1 MEDMTR
7 MDAIIAGYQGKT
19 SGLTTILQDIQ
30 DEYNYLP
37 PQAMER
43 VADKL
48 GLPLTQV
55 LHVATFYKAF
65 SLEPRGKHL
74 ITVCLGTACHVRGG
88 MRLVEQ
94 IERLLKIRAGGTTPD
109 KQFTLETVNCVGSC
123 ALGPVMIVDGEY
135 YGKMA
140 SSKVKRVLKKFGT
153 NDRNSGLAP

>member
-1 MEDMTR
+1 MEDMAR
-7 MDAIIAGYQGKT
+7 IDAIIAGYQGKT

-30 DEYNYLP
+30 DEYSYLP
-37 PQAMER
+37 PQATER
-43 VADKL
+43 VAEKL

-88 MRLVEQ
+88 PRIVDQ
-94 IERLLKIRAGGTTPD
+94 IERSLNVRAGGTTAD
-109 KQFTLETVNCVGSC
+109 GLFTLETVNCVGAC
-123 ALGPVMIVDGEY
+123 ALGPIMIVDGEY

-140 SSKVKRVLKKFGT
+140 SSKVKRVLKKYEQ
-153 NDRNSGLAP
+153 LEA

>member
-1 MEDMTR
+1 MEDTAR
-7 MDAIIAGYQGKT
+7 TDAIITGYQGKT

-37 PQAMER
+37 PEAMER
-43 VADKL
+43 VAEKL

-88 MRLVEQ
+88 ARLVEQ
-94 IERLLKIRAGGTTPD
+94 VERLLKIRAGGTTPD
-109 KQFTLETVNCVGSC
+109 LEFTLETVNCVGSC

-135 YGKMA
+135 YGKMV
-140 SSKVKRVLKKFGT
+140 SSKVKRVLKKYGE
-153 NDRNSGLAP
+153 LEA

>member
-1 MEDMTR
+1 MDDMAKV
-7 MDAIIAGYQGKT
+7 DALIDSYKGKT

-43 VADKL
+43 VAEKM

-65 SLEPRGKHL
+65 SLEPRGEHL

-88 MRLVEQ
+88 ARLVEQ
-94 IERLLKIRAGGTTPD
+94 VERLLKIRAGGTTPD
-109 KQFTLETVNCVGSC
+109 LQFTLETVNCVGSC

-135 YGKMA
+135 YGKMV
-140 SSKVKRVLKKFGT
+140 SSKVERVLKKYGE
-153 NDRNSGLAP
+153 LEA

>member
-1 MEDMTR
+1 MEDMAKI
-7 MDAIIAGYQGKT
+7 DAIIAGYQGKT

-43 VADKL
+43 VAEKM
-48 GLPLTQV
+48 GLPLSQV
-55 LHVATFYKAF
+55 LNVATFYKAF
-65 SLEPRGKHL
+65 SLEPRGEHL

-88 MRLVEQ
+88 VRLVEQ

-109 KQFTLETVNCVGSC
+109 LQFTLETVNCVGSC

-135 YGKMA
+135 YGKMV
-140 SSKVKRVLKKFGT
+140 SSKVERVLKKYGT
-153 NDRNSGLAP
+153 QEA

>member
-1 MEDMTR
+1 MEDMATI
-7 MDAIIAGYQGKT
+7 DAIIDNYQGKT

-30 DEYNYLP
+30 GEYNYLP
-37 PQAMER
+37 PQAMEH
-43 VADKL
+43 VAEKL
-48 GLPLTQV
+48 RLPLSQV

-88 MRLVEQ
+88 ARLVEQ
-94 IERLLKIRAGGTTPD
+94 AERLLKIRAGGTTPD
-109 KQFTLETVNCVGSC
+109 LQFTLETVNCVGSC

-140 SSKVKRVLKKFGT
+140 SSKVERVLKKYGK
-153 NDRNSGLAP
+153 LEA

>member
-1 MEDMTR
+1 MEDMATI
-7 MDAIIAGYQGKT
+7 DAIIDGYQGKT

-37 PQAMER
+37 PQAMEH
-43 VADKL
+43 VAEKM
-48 GLPLTQV
+48 GLPLSQV

-88 MRLVEQ
+88 VRLVEQ

-109 KQFTLETVNCVGSC
+109 MQFTLETVNCVGSC

-135 YGKMA
+135 YGKMV
-140 SSKVKRVLKKFGT
+140 SSKVGRVLKKYGE
-153 NDRNSGLAP
+153 LEA

>member
-7 MDAIIAGYQGKT
+7 IDAIIAGYQGKT

-30 DEYNYLP
+30 GEYNYLP

-43 VADKL
+43 VAEKM
-48 GLPLTQV
+48 GLPLSQV
-55 LHVATFYKAF
+55 LNVATFYKAF

-74 ITVCLGTACHVRGG
+74 ITICLGTACHVRGG

-94 IERLLKIRAGGTTPD
+94 IERLLKIRAGVTTPD
-109 KQFTLETVNCVGSC
+109 MEFTLETVNCVGSC

-135 YGKMA
+135 HGKMV
-140 SSKVKRVLKKFGT
+140 SSKVKRVLKKYGT
-153 NDRNSGLAP
+153 LEA

>member
-1 MEDMTR
+1 MEDTAR
-7 MDAIIAGYQGKT
+7 IDVIIDGYQGKT

-43 VADKL
+43 VAEKM
-48 GLPLTQV
+48 GLPLSQV

-65 SLEPRGKHL
+65 SLEPRGEHL

-88 MRLVEQ
+88 VRLVEQ

-109 KQFTLETVNCVGSC
+109 MQFTLETVNCVGSC

-140 SSKVKRVLKKFGT
+140 SSKVERVLKKY
-153 NDRNSGLAP
+153 RKLEA

>member
-1 MEDMTR
+1 MEDMSR
-7 MDAIIAGYQGKT
+7 IDAIIAGYQGKT
-19 SGLTTILQDIQ
+19 SGLTNILQNIQ

-43 VADKL
+43 VAEKM
-48 GLPLTQV
+48 GLPLSQV

-65 SLEPRGKHL
+65 SLEPRGEHL

-88 MRLVEQ
+88 ARLVEQ
-94 IERLLKIRAGGTTPD
+94 AERLLKIRAGGTTPD
-109 KQFTLETVNCVGSC
+109 LQFTLETVNCVGSC

-140 SSKVKRVLKKFGT
+140 SSKVERVLKKYGT
-153 NDRNSGLAP
+153 LEA

>member
-1 MEDMTR
+1 MEDMAR
-7 MDAIIAGYQGKT
+7 IDAIITGYQGKT

-37 PQAMER
+37 PQAMEH
-43 VADKL
+43 VAEKM
-48 GLPLTQV
+48 GLPLSQV

-88 MRLVEQ
+88 ARLVEQ
-94 IERLLKIRAGGTTPD
+94 VERLLKIRAGGTTSD
-109 KQFTLETVNCVGSC
+109 LQFTLETVNCVGSC

-140 SSKVKRVLKKFGT
+140 SSKVGRVLKKYGK
-153 NDRNSGLAP
+153 LEA

>member
-1 MEDMTR
+1 MEDMAR
-7 MDAIIAGYQGKT
+7 IDAIITGYQGKT

-37 PQAMER
+37 PQAMEH
-43 VADKL
+43 VAEKM
-48 GLPLTQV
+48 GLPLSQV

-65 SLEPRGKHL
+65 SLEPRGEHL

-88 MRLVEQ
+88 ARLVEQ
-94 IERLLKIRAGGTTPD
+94 VERLLKIRAGGTTSD
-109 KQFTLETVNCVGSC
+109 LQFTLETVNCVGSC

-140 SSKVKRVLKKFGT
+140 SSKVGRVLKKYGK
-153 NDRNSGLAP
+153 LEA

>member
-1 MEDMTR
+1 MEDMAR
-7 MDAIIAGYQGKT
+7 MDAIIDGYQGKT

-43 VADKL
+43 VAEKM
-48 GLPLTQV
+48 GLPLSQV

-88 MRLVEQ
+88 ARLVEQ
-94 IERLLKIRAGGTTPD
+94 AERLLKIRAGGTTPD
-109 KQFTLETVNCVGSC
+109 LQFTLETVNCVGSC

-140 SSKVKRVLKKFGT
+140 SSKVERVLKKYGT
-153 NDRNSGLAP
+153 PEA

>member
-7 MDAIIAGYQGKT
+7 IDAIIAGYQGKT

-30 DEYNYLP
+30 GEYNYLP

-43 VADKL
+43 VAEKM
-48 GLPLTQV
+48 GLPLSQV
-55 LHVATFYKAF
+55 LNVATFYKAF

-109 KQFTLETVNCVGSC
+109 MEFTLETVNCVGSC

-135 YGKMA
+135 HGKMV
-140 SSKVKRVLKKFGT
+140 SSKVKRVLKKYGT
-153 NDRNSGLAP
+153 LEA

>member
-7 MDAIIAGYQGKT
+7 IDAIIAGYQGKT

-30 DEYNYLP
+30 DDYNYLP

-43 VADKL
+43 VAEKM
-48 GLPLTQV
+48 GLPLSQV
-55 LHVATFYKAF
+55 LNVATFYKAF

-109 KQFTLETVNCVGSC
+109 MEFTLETVNCVGSC
-123 ALGPVMIVDGEY
+123 ALGPVMIVDAEY
-135 YGKMA
+135 HGKMV
-140 SSKVKRVLKKFGT
+140 SSKVERVLKKYGT
-153 NDRNSGLAP
+153 LEA

>member
-1 MEDMTR
+1 MEDMAR
-7 MDAIIAGYQGKT
+7 IDAIIDGYQGKT

-43 VADKL
+43 VAEKMEL
-48 GLPLTQV
+48 SLSQV

-88 MRLVEQ
+88 ARLVEQ
-94 IERLLKIRAGGTTPD
+94 VERLLKIRAGGTTSD
-109 KQFTLETVNCVGSC
+109 LQFTLETVNCVGSC

-140 SSKVKRVLKKFGT
+140 SSKVERVLKKYGE
-153 NDRNSGLAP
+153 LEA

>member
-1 MEDMTR
+1 MEDMTKI
-7 MDAIIAGYQGKT
+7 DAIIAGYQGKT

-43 VADKL
+43 VAEKM
-48 GLPLTQV
+48 GLPLSQV

-65 SLEPRGKHL
+65 SLEPRGEHL

-88 MRLVEQ
+88 ARLVEQ
-94 IERLLKIRAGGTTPD
+94 IERLLKIRAGGTTSD
-109 KQFTLETVNCVGSC
+109 LQFTLETVNCVGSC

-140 SSKVKRVLKKFGT
+140 SSKVERVLKKYGK
-153 NDRNSGLAP
+153 LEA

>member
-1 MEDMTR
+1 MEDMATI
-7 MDAIIAGYQGKT
+7 DSIIDSYQGKT

-43 VADKL
+43 VAEKM
-48 GLPLTQV
+48 GLPLSQV
-55 LHVATFYKAF
+55 LNVATFYKAF
-65 SLEPRGKHL
+65 SLEPRGEHL

-94 IERLLKIRAGGTTPD
+94 IERLLEIRAGGTTPD
-109 KQFTLETVNCVGSC
+109 MQFTLETVNCVGSC

-135 YGKMA
+135 HGKMA
-140 SSKVKRVLKKFGT
+140 SSKVERVLKKYGK
-153 NDRNSGLAP
+153 LEA

>member
-1 MEDMTR
+1 MEDMATI
-7 MDAIIAGYQGKT
+7 DAIIDGYQGKT

-43 VADKL
+43 VAEKM
-48 GLPLTQV
+48 GLPLSQV

-65 SLEPRGKHL
+65 SLEPRGEHL

-88 MRLVEQ
+88 ARLVEQ
-94 IERLLKIRAGGTTPD
+94 VERLLKIRAGGTTSD
-109 KQFTLETVNCVGSC
+109 LQFTLETVNCVGSC

-140 SSKVKRVLKKFGT
+140 SSKVERVLKKYGKPE
-153 NDRNSGLAP
+153 A

>member
-1 MEDMTR
+1 MEDMAR
-7 MDAIIAGYQGKT
+7 IDAIIDGYQGKT

-30 DEYNYLP
+30 GEYNYLP
-37 PQAMER
+37 PQAMEH
-43 VADKL
+43 VAEKL
-48 GLPLTQV
+48 RLPLSQV

-88 MRLVEQ
+88 ARLVEQ
-94 IERLLKIRAGGTTPD
+94 AERLLKIRAGGTTPD
-109 KQFTLETVNCVGSC
+109 LQFTLETVNCVGSC

-140 SSKVKRVLKKFGT
+140 SSKVERVLKKYGK
-153 NDRNSGLAP
+153 LEA

>member
-1 MEDMTR
+1 MEDMAR
-7 MDAIIAGYQGKT
+7 IDAIIDSYQGKT
-19 SGLTTILQDIQ
+19 SGLTNILQNIQ

-43 VADKL
+43 VAEKM
-48 GLPLTQV
+48 GLPLSQV

-88 MRLVEQ
+88 ARLVEQ
-94 IERLLKIRAGGTTPD
+94 AERLLKIRAGGTTPD
-109 KQFTLETVNCVGSC
+109 LQFTLETVNCVGSC

-135 YGKMA
+135 HGKMA
-140 SSKVKRVLKKFGT
+140 SSKVERVLKKYGE
-153 NDRNSGLAP
+153 LEA

>member
-1 MEDMTR
+1 MEDMATI
-7 MDAIIAGYQGKT
+7 DAIIDGYEGKT

-37 PQAMER
+37 PQAMEH
-43 VADKL
+43 VAEKM
-48 GLPLTQV
+48 GLPLSQV

-88 MRLVEQ
+88 VRLVEQ

-109 KQFTLETVNCVGSC
+109 MQFTLETVNCVGSC

-135 YGKMA
+135 YGKMV
-140 SSKVKRVLKKFGT
+140 SSKVGRVLKKYGE
-153 NDRNSGLAP
+153 LEA

>member
-1 MEDMTR
+1 MENMAR
-7 MDAIIAGYQGKT
+7 IDAIIAGYQGKT

-37 PQAMER
+37 PQAMEH
-43 VADKL
+43 VAEKM
-48 GLPLTQV
+48 GLPLSQV

-88 MRLVEQ
+88 ARLVEQ
-94 IERLLKIRAGGTTPD
+94 VERLLKIRAGGTTSD
-109 KQFTLETVNCVGSC
+109 LQFTLETVNCVGSC

-140 SSKVKRVLKKFGT
+140 SSKVERVLKKYGK
-153 NDRNSGLAP
+153 LEA